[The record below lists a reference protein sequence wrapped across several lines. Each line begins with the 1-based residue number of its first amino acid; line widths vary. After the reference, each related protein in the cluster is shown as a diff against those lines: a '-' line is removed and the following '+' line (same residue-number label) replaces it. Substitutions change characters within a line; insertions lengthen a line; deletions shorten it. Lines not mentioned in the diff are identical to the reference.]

1 MLNHSVC
8 LFDIDGTL
16 LDTGGAGLAAMKAA
30 LESEFGARLEDG
42 RIPTAGRTDR
52 AIVLD
57 MMACFGIPDSE
68 DTLSRFTAAYLQHLR
83 RTLCERR
90 GLVLPGV
97 PQLLQHLHD
106 HENVRVGLL
115 TGNFREGARLKLE
128 HYGLFHFFEFGG
140 FGDTARDRNAVAH
153 EALREVQRHCN
164 GTVPPERIWVIGDTP
179 ADVEC
184 GRAIGARVIAV
195 GTGIVANQQ
204 VQAAGPDFFFEDFSD
219 PTAVLRLVVPEGS
232 GETR

>member
-1 MLNHSVC
+1 MAHSVC

-16 LDTGGAGLAAMKAA
+16 LDTGGAGLAAMQAA
-30 LESEFGARLEDG
+30 LQSEFGVRLEEG

-57 MMACFGIPDSE
+57 MMACFGIPESDE
-68 DTLSRFTAAYLQHLR
+68 TLSRFTAAYLQHLR
-83 RTLCERR
+83 MTLHQRR

-97 PQLLQHLHD
+97 PELLRRLHE
-106 HENVRVGLL
+106 HPHVHVGLL

-128 HYGLFHFFEFGG
+128 HYGLYHYFQFGG
-140 FGDTARDRNAVAH
+140 FGDRARDRNDVAR
-153 EALREVQRHCN
+153 EALVEVHRHLD
-164 GTVPPERIWVIGDTP
+164 GKVSLERIWVVGDTP

-195 GTGIVANQQ
+195 GTGIVPNSQ
-204 VQAAGPDFFFEDFSD
+204 VQAAGPDFFFKSFAD
-219 PTAVLRLVVPEGS
+219 PTDVLRLVLPDGMD
-232 GETR
+232 GNY